1 MKIDNLCRVLR
12 EFRDNGPMT
21 RQDAAA
27 LLEVSEDTVWHWFAK
42 LNAWG
47 LIRPCGTTG
56 RQQKFELAPAAHPL
70 GTPYIRR
77 GQRECAESI
86 GAKRLDET
94 PSA

>member
-21 RQDAAA
+21 RQEAAA

-47 LIRPCGTTG
+47 LIKPCGTTG
-56 RQQKFELAPAAHPL
+56 RQQKFALAPQDQPL
-70 GTPYIRR
+70 GTPYVRR
-77 GQRECAESI
+77 GKRESDQPI
-86 GAKRLDET
+86 GAIRLKDST
-94 PSA
+94 